1 MTQANDAAPAAS
13 ASSSVPNTLILATV
27 DHLARFAPFDG
38 MAREHLIWLA
48 ERLKL
53 GYFAKGEVMLAPEQ
67 GEVDRLFI
75 IKQGIVQG
83 EREGAG
89 AWLELHEGESF
100 PLGALLSSRPAI
112 STFRAKGDV
121 FTYELSAADF
131 HALLRL
137 SPEYHDFCTRRIAA
151 LLAKSQQTM
160 QAEYATAASGQQSLE
175 KPLAKIIQRNP
186 IACAP
191 DTPLRLALES
201 IQANKISAI
210 VVTQDDFPVGVFTV
224 RDLISRVVLPGTSL
238 DTPIS
243 QLMTPNPVFLAP
255 SDHAFEAAMLMA
267 QRGFRHI
274 LVVDKHRLV
283 GVVSEKDLFSLQRV
297 GVTRISSN
305 IRAAESL
312 LPLQAAAGDIRQL
325 AHNMLA
331 QGVTAEQLTQI
342 ISTLNDLLTSRIIEL
357 QLARNPE
364 AARIPFC
371 WLALGS
377 EGRLEQTLNTDQDNG
392 IIFAIPEGINANT
405 ARQVLLPFAKQVN
418 DDLDACG
425 FPLCSGQVM
434 ASNPK
439 WCLSLAEWKSTFD
452 NWIDHGDPV
461 ALLNATIFFDFRPLY
476 GAEHL
481 SETLRAW
488 LREEAR
494 KNSRFLHQ
502 MAANALRNRPPLGM
516 VRDFV
521 TGKGNTLD
529 LKLNGITPF
538 IDAARIYSLAHGITE
553 TNTLQRLR
561 AIAEPLHMKRQD
573 AEAYCDAFVF
583 IQLLRLR
590 QHHNQSERGE
600 ALSNKIDPDTLG
612 DLDRRILKE
621 TFRQARKLQTKLSV
635 DYQL

>member
-1 MTQANDAAPAAS
+1 MTPANDAPAT
-13 ASSSVPNTLILATV
+13 PNTLILATA

-48 ERLKL
+48 QRLKL
-53 GYFAKGEVMLAPEQ
+53 GYFAKGEVILEPDH

-83 EREGAG
+83 ERDGSV
-89 AWLELHEGESF
+89 AWLEVHEGESF
-100 PLGALLSSRPAI
+100 PLGALLANRAPI
-112 STFRAKGDV
+112 STFRAQGDV

-131 HALLRL
+131 HTLLRL
-137 SPEYHDFCTRRIAA
+137 SPEYHDFCTRRIAT

-160 QAEYATAASGQQSLE
+160 QAQYATATSGQQSLE
-175 KPLAKIIQRNP
+175 KPLSRIIQRKP
-186 IACAP
+186 VTCTP
-191 DTPLRLALES
+191 DTPLRQALET

-210 VVTQDDFPVGVFTV
+210 VVTQDEFPVGVFTV
-224 RDLISRVVLPGTSL
+224 RDLISRVVLPGTDL

-243 QLMTPNPVFLAP
+243 QLMTPNPVYLAP
-255 SDHAFEAAMLMA
+255 SDHAFEAALLMA

-274 LVVDKHRLV
+274 LVVDKGRLV

-331 QGVTAEQLTQI
+331 QGVTAEQLTQL

-357 QLARNPE
+357 RLARDPE
-364 AARIPFC
+364 AARIEFC

-392 IIFAIPEGINANT
+392 IIFTLPEGMDAEA
-405 ARQVLLPFAKQVN
+405 ARKVLLPFARRVN

-425 FPLCSGQVM
+425 FPLCQGEVM

-439 WCLSLAEWKSTFD
+439 WCLSLAEWKKTFD

-461 ALLNATIFFDFRPLY
+461 ALLNSTIFFDFRALH

-481 SETLRAW
+481 SESLRTW
-488 LREEAR
+488 LRDEAR
-494 KNSRFLHQ
+494 GNSRFLHQ
-502 MAANALRNRPPLGM
+502 MAVNAMRNRPPLGM

-521 TGKGNTLD
+521 TGEGHTLD

-553 TNTLQRLR
+553 TNTLHRLR
-561 AIAEPLHMKRQD
+561 AIAEPLRLKEQD

-590 QHHNQSERGE
+590 QHHDQSERGE
-600 ALSNKIDPDTLG
+600 ALSNKIDPDQLN

-621 TFRQARKLQTKLSV
+621 AFRQARKLQTKLSV
-635 DYQL
+635 DYQV

>member
-1 MTQANDAAPAAS
+1 MTLANDAS
-13 ASSSVPNTLILATV
+13 ATSPSIPNSLILATV

-48 ERLKL
+48 DRLQL
-53 GYFAKGEVMLAPEQ
+53 GYFAKGEVMLDPER

-83 EREGAG
+83 EREGSG

-100 PLGALLSSRPAI
+100 PLGALLANRPAI
-112 STFRAKGDV
+112 SIFRAQGDV
-121 FTYELSAADF
+121 FTYELPAADF
-131 HALLRL
+131 HVLLKL

-160 QAEYATAASGQQSLE
+160 QAEYATSTAGQQSLE
-175 KPLAKIIQRNP
+175 QPLSKIIQRKP
-186 IACAP
+186 ITCTP
-191 DTPLRLALES
+191 DTPMRQALET

-210 VVTQDDFPVGVFTV
+210 VVTEQEKPVGVFTV

-238 DTPIS
+238 DTPIRT
-243 QLMTPNPVFLAP
+243 LMTPNPVYLYP
-255 SDHAFEAAMLMA
+255 QDHAFEAALLMA

-274 LVVDKHRLV
+274 MVVDRQEKLV

-297 GVTRISSN
+297 GVTRISSH

-331 QGVTAEQLTQI
+331 QGVTAEQLTQL
-342 ISTLNDLLTSRIIEL
+342 ISTLNDLLTSRVIEL
-357 QLARNPE
+357 QLARDPE
-364 AARIPFC
+364 AAKIEFC

-392 IIFAIPEGINANT
+392 IIFTVPEGMDGAAVRKI
-405 ARQVLLPFAKQVN
+405 LLPFAKRVN

-425 FPLCSGQVM
+425 FPLCSGEVM

-439 WCLSLAEWKSTFD
+439 WCLSLPEWKKIFD

-461 ALLNATIFFDFRPLY
+461 ALLNSTIFFDFRPLH

-481 SETLRAW
+481 GEALRIW
-488 LREEAR
+488 LKDEAR

-502 MAANALRNRPPLGM
+502 MAVNAMRNRPPLGM

-521 TGKGNTLD
+521 TGDGNTLD

-561 AIAEPLHMKRQD
+561 AITEPLHMKEQD
-573 AEAYCDAFVF
+573 TEAYCDAFVF

-590 QHHNQSERGE
+590 QHHDQSERGE
-600 ALSNKIDPDTLG
+600 MLSNKIDPDSLN

-621 TFRQARKLQTKLSV
+621 AFRQARKLQSKLSL
-635 DYQL
+635 DYQV